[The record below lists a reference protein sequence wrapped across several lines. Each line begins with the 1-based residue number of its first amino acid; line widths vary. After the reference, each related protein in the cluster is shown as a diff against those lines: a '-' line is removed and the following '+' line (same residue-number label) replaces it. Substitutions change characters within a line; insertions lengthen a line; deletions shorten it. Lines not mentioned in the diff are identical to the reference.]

1 MTNMIIRT
9 PVGNT
14 ENIEFKE
21 VVKQSMIF
29 GPIVYC
35 AETPKVNSIG
45 NYTYT
50 NMVKQIQECQYL
62 WMI

>member
-14 ENIEFKE
+14 ENIQFKE
-21 VVKQSMIF
+21 VVKQSTIF
-29 GPIVYC
+29 GSIIYC

-50 NMVKQIQECQYL
+50 NMVNKYRNVSIYG
-62 WMI
+62 